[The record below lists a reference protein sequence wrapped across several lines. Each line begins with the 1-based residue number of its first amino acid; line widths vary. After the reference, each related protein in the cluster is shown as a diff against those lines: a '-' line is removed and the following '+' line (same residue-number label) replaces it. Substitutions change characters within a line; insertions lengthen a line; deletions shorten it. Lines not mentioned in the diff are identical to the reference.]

1 MHCKAIRHTI
11 FAAGM
16 MFVSSTFAGTEINKC
31 TDSAGHVTL
40 TDQPCNAEATQVALT
55 AAAPAPAE
63 AVAEVAAQ
71 DAPPAATGGTV
82 RYQLTNL
89 PPSTKLRPAPYTQV
103 QAPGRS
109 LARDVATLK
118 EARRTLMLLDSTMS
132 ASRQRG
138 LSAANP

>member
-1 MHCKAIRHTI
+1 MKCKAIRHTL

-16 MFVSSTFAGTEINKC
+16 VFVSSTFAGTEINKC

-40 TDQPCNAEATQVALT
+40 TDQPCAGDTTQLMLT
-55 AAAPAPAE
+55 AAPL
-63 AVAEVAAQ
+63 
-71 DAPPAATGGTV
+71 PPAAEPAADDAAPAASGGAV
-82 RYQLTNL
+82 RYQLASL

-118 EARRTLMLLDSTMS
+118 EARRTLMLLDSSMS

-138 LSAANP
+138 LTAANP

>member
-1 MHCKAIRHTI
+1 MNCKAIRHTI

-16 MFVSSTFAGTEINKC
+16 VFVSSTFAGTEIHKC

-40 TDQPCNAEATQVALT
+40 TDQPCSGASSQVVLT
-55 AAAPAPAE
+55 VAGPADAAAE
-63 AVAEVAAQ
+63 D
-71 DAPPAATGGTV
+71 DAPILAAGEPV
-82 RYQLTNL
+82 RYQLANL
-89 PPSTKLRPAPYTQV
+89 PPSTKMRPAPYTRV

-118 EARRTLMLLDSTMS
+118 EARRTMMLLDSSMA

>member
-1 MHCKAIRHTI
+1 MNCRAIRHTL

-16 MFVSSTFAGTEINKC
+16 MFVSSTFAGTEVIKC
-31 TDSAGHVTL
+31 TDGAGHVTL
-40 TDQPCNAEATQVALT
+40 TDRPCKGEEAAQLVV
-55 AAAPAPAE
+55 AAATE
-63 AVAEVAAQ
+63 
-71 DAPPAATGGTV
+71 PAAALSEAAPTV
-82 RYQLTNL
+82 SGSTTRYQLTNM
-89 PPSTKLRPAPYTQV
+89 PPAPRLRPAPFTQL

-138 LSAANP
+138 LSANR